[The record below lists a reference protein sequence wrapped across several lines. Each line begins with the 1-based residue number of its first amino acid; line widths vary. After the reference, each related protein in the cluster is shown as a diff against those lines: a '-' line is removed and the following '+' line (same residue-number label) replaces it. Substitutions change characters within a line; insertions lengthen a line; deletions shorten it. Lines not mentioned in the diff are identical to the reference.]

1 MGAFPG
7 PKILLVLDGIP
18 GLPVRLGRKVED
30 GREAH
35 GGGEGEAGQGH
46 EGGGRGRHLARGD
59 ERQPGAAAAAQLF
72 PGGGGAGGRVAP
84 GFGGGE
90 ADGGEG
96 AGEEAADEELGDVDD
111 EFSLGSAVV
120 AVVVEEVPRAGEEAE
135 GEAGDQEAGEG
146 DGDVRGEGGGLL
158 DGNSKDFAGACFGV
172 HCFSSHYHFP
182 FRQPWNRTLF
192 LGQRQTY

>member
-59 ERQPGAAAAAQLF
+59 ERQPGAAAAKLF
-72 PGGGGAGGRVAP
+72 PGRGAGGRVAP

-111 EFSLGSAVV
+111 EAALGRAVV
-120 AVVVEEVPRAGEEAE
+120 AVVVEEVAWG
-135 GEAGDQEAGEG
+135 QF
-146 DGDVRGEGGGLL
+146 
-158 DGNSKDFAGACFGV
+158 NS
-172 HCFSSHYHFP
+172 
-182 FRQPWNRTLF
+182 LF
-192 LGQRQTY
+192 WPEK